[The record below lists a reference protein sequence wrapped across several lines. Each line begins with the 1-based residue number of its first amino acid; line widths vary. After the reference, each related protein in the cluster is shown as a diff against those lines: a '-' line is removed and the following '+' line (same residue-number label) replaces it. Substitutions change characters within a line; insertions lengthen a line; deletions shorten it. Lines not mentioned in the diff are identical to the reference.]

1 MSDAAGAGRI
11 PFLDLGRRTRALAP
25 DLGAALARV
34 LESGR
39 VLGGAE
45 TEAFERAWATR
56 CGRQR
61 AVALASGTEALRL
74 AMLALDI
81 GTGDDVIVP
90 AFTAVPTIAAVC
102 ATGATP
108 VPVDVDRET
117 AALDPDAAAAAL
129 DERTKAIVVVH
140 VFGRPAPL
148 PDLGVPVIED
158 CAHAHGMSA
167 AKRAIA
173 AAYSFYPT
181 KNLAGVGDGGAVV
194 TDDEDLA
201 ERVARL
207 RMHGRRA
214 DGSHV
219 ERATNARMS
228 EIEAA
233 SLAVALERLEAD
245 NARRAEIAA
254 ELRRAAPGLDWQ
266 ADHPDHVNHLCVT
279 RVGDR
284 ETFRRS
290 LGFETAIHYPRA
302 LVDEPAYTAFEREP
316 VDNARDWAAR
326 CVSLP
331 CYPELTDDELELVCA
346 SLRSVSASDGVR
358 G

>member
-1 MSDAAGAGRI
+1 MSGAGASPRV

-25 DLGAALARV
+25 ELGVALSRV

-39 VLGGAE
+39 VLDGAE
-45 TEAFERAWATR
+45 TEAFERAWALR
-56 CGRQR
+56 CGRSR
-61 AVALASGTEALRL
+61 AVAVASGTEALRL
-74 AMLALDI
+74 AMVALDI
-81 GTGDDVIVP
+81 GAGDEVIVP

-117 AALDPDAAAAAL
+117 AALDPQAAAAAL
-129 DERTKAIVVVH
+129 GERTRAVVVVH
-140 VFGRPAPL
+140 IFGRPAPL

-158 CAHAHGMSA
+158 CAHAHGMRSPE
-167 AKRAIA
+167 RGIA

-194 TDDEDLA
+194 TDDPELA
-201 ERVARL
+201 ERVSRL
-207 RMHGRRA
+207 RMHGRGP

-233 SLAVALERLEAD
+233 SLTVALERLDAD
-245 NARRAEIAA
+245 NARRAEIAT

-266 ADHPDHVNHLCVT
+266 AGHPEHVNHLCVA

-284 ETFRRS
+284 EAFRRS
-290 LGFETAIHYPRA
+290 LDAHTGVHYPRA
-302 LVDEPAYTAFEREP
+302 LVDEPAYTAFGRDP
-316 VDNARDWAAR
+316 VEVARDWAAR

-331 CYPELTDDELELVCA
+331 CYPELTDSELELVCA
-346 SLRSVSASDGVR
+346 SLQSASASDPAR
-358 G
+358 D